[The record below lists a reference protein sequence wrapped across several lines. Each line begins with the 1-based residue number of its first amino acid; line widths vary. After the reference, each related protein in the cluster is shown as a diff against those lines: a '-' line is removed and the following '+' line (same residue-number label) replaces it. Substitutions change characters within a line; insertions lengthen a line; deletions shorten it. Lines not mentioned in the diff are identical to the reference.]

1 MKTTTFLPE
10 IITIELYERYPSTL
24 DKTTLEDVKQKLN
37 IVISKNW
44 ERFKKMALKYGGVD
58 IIVKIP
64 VTTNFVKNYIVFEN
78 NKWRME
84 IPEQKRR
91 EVKWHISE
99 FDL

>member
-1 MKTTTFLPE
+1 
-10 IITIELYERYPSTL
+10 
-24 DKTTLEDVKQKLN
+24 
-37 IVISKNW
+37 
-44 ERFKKMALKYGGVD
+44 MALKYGGVD